1 MMKMVFW
8 ALAAWFAVSAAAA
21 VHVSPTNEKIQ
32 YTGRVNFSNPERV
45 RFVYPGVQI
54 AANFEGTGLAMK
66 AKPGSG
72 YFVVAVDNLPVRK
85 IYFSPAD
92 SVITLASGLPTA
104 LPHTVRVYLC
114 YEGYA
119 KRPEFR
125 GFILEGDTK
134 LVAPPKRPKHR
145 IEFVGNSITC
155 GYGNE
160 SLNRKCGFAD
170 STENHYLTYASLLC
184 RMLDAEE
191 HCTARSG
198 IGVYRNYNGKRGG
211 DADTMSKWYDY
222 TCFDDASQLWDHS
235 KFRPEVICVNLGTN
249 DLSTKN
255 HDINLYKKA
264 YRKFILHLHEV
275 QPQAKIV
282 MLTGPM
288 LWGEYLKEQIRVLDE
303 LQKEFTEQGLATY
316 RFDMT
321 LQDGTFGYGGSWH
334 PSARQHEIMAGELLP
349 LLSCLLKE

>member
-1 MMKMVFW
+1 MIWMMKMVFW

-32 YTGRVNFSNPERV
+32 YTGRVNFSNPECV

-160 SLNRKCGFAD
+160 SLNLNVVLPTPPKTTISPTLRCCAVC
-170 STENHYLTYASLLC
+170 STPRN
-184 RMLDAEE
+184 
-191 HCTARSG
+191 TARL
-198 IGVYRNYNGKRGG
+198 VR
-211 DADTMSKWYDY
+211 A
-222 TCFDDASQLWDHS
+222 
-235 KFRPEVICVNLGTN
+235 
-249 DLSTKN
+249 
-255 HDINLYKKA
+255 
-264 YRKFILHLHEV
+264 
-275 QPQAKIV
+275 
-282 MLTGPM
+282 
-288 LWGEYLKEQIRVLDE
+288 
-303 LQKEFTEQGLATY
+303 
-316 RFDMT
+316 
-321 LQDGTFGYGGSWH
+321 
-334 PSARQHEIMAGELLP
+334 
-349 LLSCLLKE
+349 